1 MTTRRLLFGALILS
15 TLCLAIGS
23 LLKGFSAG
31 ALVVLVF
38 GALGVLSLWQ
48 HWRWMIGLLFLIF
61 AFYSAILMLLQAP
74 FYLPVLA
81 VALMLI
87 TWDLE
92 YFQERLDRIRSP
104 ATARAVQRYHFLHLF
119 PVVAGG
125 VLLSLVALVVHFQL
139 RFAAALILA
148 ALVIFLLSRLIA
160 HLAGRSA
167 PPPQGT
173 P

>member
-1 MTTRRLLFGALILS
+1 MTTRRLLFSALILS
-15 TLCLAIGS
+15 TFCLVVGS
-23 LLKGFSAG
+23 LLKGFIAG

-38 GALGVLSLWQ
+38 GAVGVISLWQ
-48 HWRWMIGLLFLIF
+48 RWRWMISLLFLIF
-61 AFYSAILMLLQAP
+61 AFYSAILMLLQVP

-92 YFQERLDRIRSP
+92 YFRERLERIRSP
-104 ATARAVQRYHFLHLF
+104 ETARAVQRYHFLHLF

-125 VLLSLVALVVHFQL
+125 VLLSMVALVVHFQL

-148 ALVIFLLSRLIA
+148 ALAIFLLSRLVA
-160 HLAGRSA
+160 HLAGRST
-167 PPPQGT
+167 PPPGIS
-173 P
+173 

>member
-1 MTTRRLLFGALILS
+1 MTTRRLLFSALILS
-15 TLCLAIGS
+15 TFCLVVGS
-23 LLKGFSAG
+23 LLKGFIAG

-38 GALGVLSLWQ
+38 GAVGVISLWQ
-48 HWRWMIGLLFLIF
+48 RWRWMISLLFLIF
-61 AFYSAILMLLQAP
+61 AFYSAILMLLQVP

-92 YFQERLDRIRSP
+92 YFRERLERIRSP
-104 ATARAVQRYHFLHLF
+104 ETARAVQRYHFLHLF

-125 VLLSLVALVVHFQL
+125 VLLSMVALVIHFQL

-148 ALVIFLLSRLIA
+148 ALAIFLLSRLVA
-160 HLAGRSA
+160 HLAGRST
-167 PPPQGT
+167 PPPGIS
-173 P
+173 

>member
-1 MTTRRLLFGALILS
+1 MTTRRLMFGALILS
-15 TLCLAIGS
+15 TLCLAVGS
-23 LLKGFSAG
+23 LLRGFIAG
-31 ALVVLVF
+31 ALIVLVF
-38 GALGVLSLWQ
+38 GALGVVSLWQ
-48 HWRWMIGLLFLIF
+48 HWRWMISLLFLIF
-61 AFYSAILMLLQAP
+61 AFYSAILMLLQVP

-92 YFQERLDRIRSP
+92 YFQERLEHIRSP
-104 ATARAVQRYHFLHLF
+104 ETARAVQHYHFLHLF
-119 PVVAGG
+119 PVVASG
-125 VLLSLVALVVHFQL
+125 VLLSWVALVVHFQL

-148 ALVIFLLSRLIA
+148 ALVIFLLSRLVA
-160 HLAGRSA
+160 YLAGRST